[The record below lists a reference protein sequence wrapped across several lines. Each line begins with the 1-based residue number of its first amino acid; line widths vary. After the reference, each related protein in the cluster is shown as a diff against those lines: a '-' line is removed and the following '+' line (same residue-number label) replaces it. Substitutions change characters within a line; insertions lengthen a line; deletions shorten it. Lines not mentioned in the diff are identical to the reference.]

1 MKSVERSRD
10 FRGPFRSKQ
19 WRALIARFPLPT
31 LEETVETH
39 FPTWASFDDNPVSI
53 CSTCVKKKEKEREKE
68 KRKFVTTLR
77 QLYIYIYSN
86 KNKLRWRE
94 FTREESGNARR
105 PRSHFPPRFALGG
118 QNSRRI
124 TVERVSSRGRG
135 IAFRVPRKPRWI
147 HFVRHALP
155 FPRFT
160 PRGKRSAFR
169 SLLTRQSSP
178 PLRLPW
184 QTSRTTT
191 RNAFSNNEL
200 GQKRRQIDRSSTP
213 PRLGSR
219 SCHSGGF

>member
-19 WRALIARFPLPT
+19 WRGLIARFPLPT

-147 HFVRHALP
+147 HFVRHALLFHSP
-155 FPRFT
+155 WKKIGVPIAVNET
-160 PRGKRSAFR
+160 VE
-169 SLLTRQSSP
+169 SSP
-178 PLRLPW
+178 PPPVA
-184 QTSRTTT
+184 
-191 RNAFSNNEL
+191 NIAHNNTQRVFE
-200 GQKRRQIDRSSTP
+200 
-213 PRLGSR
+213 
-219 SCHSGGF
+219 